1 MPFRALSNGCWN
13 RSLNLLFRHLHP
25 FFLSPICHDV
35 LYRWH
40 LYVVQMAFVQRK
52 VGNLSCDKRHIL
64 LLSVA
69 PTALHLEERP
79 IPSAARWTDILRAS
93 LCFLFVSANFVSAPL
108 RTANVV
114 SALALRASPLTRMRK
129 KDELRRSDGGLRTTA
144 PSPHW
149 GLDCGEPMAQGLH
162 PTGFTPVCVPS
173 SLRGLQFKYPWI
185 ELSCGRESDVK
196 FLKISIQLESCMY
209 IFSIFA

>member
-13 RSLNLLFRHLHP
+13 RSLNLLFRHFHP

-40 LYVVQMAFVQRK
+40 LCVVQMAFVQRK

-79 IPSAARWTDILRAS
+79 IPSAARWADILRAL

-114 SALALRASPLTRMRK
+114 SALALRASPL
-129 KDELRRSDGGLRTTA
+129 
-144 PSPHW
+144 
-149 GLDCGEPMAQGLH
+149 PMFHRFYEAYNSNILG
-162 PTGFTPVCVPS
+162 
-173 SLRGLQFKYPWI
+173 
-185 ELSCGRESDVK
+185 
-196 FLKISIQLESCMY
+196 
-209 IFSIFA
+209 